1 MSSCRGF
8 HKSSG
13 SHNSELGSDE
23 DPSVWLLKAV
33 RYGSQTSLLLTA
45 MSKLDIDGLRKKG
58 ALGIPLA
65 GRMSKEIF
73 VLFVPHLWQ
82 RSMSPDQGCV

>member
-1 MSSCRGF
+1 MKTPVCGFSKLYVMSLR
-8 HKSSG
+8 
-13 SHNSELGSDE
+13 
-23 DPSVWLLKAV
+23 
-33 RYGSQTSLLLTA
+33 LLLTA

-58 ALGIPLA
+58 PLGIPLA

-73 VLFVPHLWQ
+73 VLSVPHLWQ